1 MKKKLSLM
9 FGILTAAALLL
20 AACGGAAEPAVEE
33 APADAGEAALT
44 VGDTAYTMS
53 ELEGMETLAVEYEK
67 KDGST
72 EEYTGVPVMELLAD
86 AGVEGD
92 TMVFVASDGYEAE
105 LAMSK
110 LEGCADCVVAFDD
123 GELRMVLP
131 GFPGNVQVKGV
142 VELMAK

>member
-1 MKKKLSLM
+1 MKHKLSLTVVV
-9 FGILTAAALLL
+9 LTAAALLL

-33 APADAGEAALT
+33 APAEAGEAALT

-53 ELEGMETLAVEYEK
+53 ELEGMETMVVDYEK

-72 EEYTGVPVMELLAD
+72 EEYNGVQVLDVLAD
-86 AGVEGD
+86 AGVAGD
-92 TMVFVASDGYEAE
+92 TVVFVASDGYEAE
-105 LAMSK
+105 LAMAD

-131 GFPGNVQVKGV
+131 GLPGNVQVKGV
-142 VELMAK
+142 VEMMAK